1 MVPVLGVLGTG
12 VEPAVVALIALVV
25 VVEIAVVVAGRTGPV
40 LEVVVVE
47 EHIVVVEQAVA
58 VA

>member
-25 VVEIAVVVAGRTGPV
+25 VVEIAVVVAGRTGPA
-40 LEVVVVE
+40 LEVVVAE
-47 EHIVVVEQAVA
+47 EHIVVVEQVVA